1 MDVQRTIPYGS
12 PEDVRREVRFL
23 FDTYYRKDGRLIL
36 TAGNG
41 MTGDTPLENLM
52 AFLDEA
58 LRYGTSLVAKD
69 RRIFP

>member
-1 MDVQRTIPYGS
+1 MDVQRTIPYDS
-12 PEDVRREVRFL
+12 PEDVRKEVRFL

-41 MTGDTPLENLM
+41 MTRDTPFENLK

-58 LRYGTSLVAKD
+58 LQYGTKLCKE
-69 RRIFP
+69 PL